1 MHGLGQPRLPCTT
14 KYMWD
19 KTCVGGTLESI
30 VDQATFL
37 PNQKLLG
44 NSNNELVPWFNN
56 HKSML
61 ATTTTATTKVTASST
76 RIVDALVPCTNM
88 REGSSL
94 LAMDSGFG
102 THVESCSGATVP
114 FEKVRAH
121 GVKVPVANE
130 WSSCPDN
137 SVSESAT
144 FCKDSRQVTVDTCEK
159 EFGAGGFISTSMGSP
174 GNTSSG
180 KQCSG
185 EDHDSVCHSKRQV
198 IQIGPVHQT
207 SLLINVIYVLVHVL
221 NTTNQIHNFM
231 LQFIN

>member
-1 MHGLGQPRLPCTT
+1 MWCKFLRSDYEVAELTWENGHLSMNGLGQPRQPSTT
-14 KYMWD
+14 KYTWD

-30 VDQATFL
+30 VDQATFV
-37 PNQKLLG
+37 PNHKLLS
-44 NSNNELVPWFNN
+44 NSNTDLVPWFNN

-61 ATTTTATTKVTASST
+61 ASTNNTATTKVTAST
-76 RIVDALVPCTNM
+76 GVVDALVPCANM

-114 FEKVRAH
+114 FEKVR
-121 GVKVPVANE
+121 GPRVRVPVANE

-144 FCKDSRQVTVDTCEK
+144 FCKDSRQVTADTSEK
-159 EFGAGGFISTSMGSP
+159 EFGAGGFTSTSTGSP

-180 KQCSG
+180 KQCTGG

-198 IQIGPVHQT
+198 IYI
-207 SLLINVIYVLVHVL
+207 SK
-221 NTTNQIHNFM
+221 
-231 LQFIN
+231 